1 MDIRPRLTSPR
12 SPLLRRPDGSI
23 QLGVGP
29 TAVHLHQVHPDE
41 AAWITSLDGSR
52 ALAGVLDAAAAQGIA
67 RDRAAELVDRLAAA
81 GHLELCARRSAAGGR
96 VLVVGRGG
104 LPALLADVLSHSGIA
119 EVRRLHEPALLETAQ
134 QDPTSTRSPAP
145 APVTTTLAVLA
156 TGTPPSVGEL
166 TGWLA
171 RGSDV
176 LPVVCT
182 VSQAGVGPLL
192 RPGSGPCPSCLELTR
207 TTLDPGWPWLRAQL
221 SRPQVGAPRP
231 VDGSA
236 PVRLL
241 AAGLATSLVLE
252 HLSGAEAAVGWAYD
266 VAVPGPTLERRFWRV
281 HPACPACGPRGDR
294 SSLSRGSAARSP
306 R

>member
-1 MDIRPRLTSPR
+1 MDIRPRLISPS
-12 SPLLRRPDGSI
+12 SPVLRRPDGSL

-41 AAWITSLDGSR
+41 AAWLTSLDGSR
-52 ALAGVLDAAAAQGIA
+52 ALAGVLDAAAAQGID

-81 GHLELCARRSAAGGR
+81 GHLELCGHRSAPGGR
-96 VLVVGRGG
+96 VLVVGRGS
-104 LPALLADVLSHSGIA
+104 LPALLADVLSHSGDA
-119 EVRRLHEPALLETAQ
+119 EVRRLHDPALLERAGAE
-134 QDPTSTRSPAP
+134 PGLAPLPA
-145 APVTTTLAVLA
+145 ATTLAVLA

-171 RGSDV
+171 RGSEV

-221 SRPQVGAPRP
+221 SRPRVGAPRP

-241 AAGLATSLVLE
+241 AAGLATSLVLD
-252 HLSGAEAAVGWAYD
+252 HLSGAEDPVGWAYD
-266 VAVPGPTLERRFWRV
+266 VAVPGPTLERRVWRV
-281 HPACPACGPRGDR
+281 HPACAACGPRADR
-294 SSLSRGSAARSP
+294 ARLSRGSAARSP